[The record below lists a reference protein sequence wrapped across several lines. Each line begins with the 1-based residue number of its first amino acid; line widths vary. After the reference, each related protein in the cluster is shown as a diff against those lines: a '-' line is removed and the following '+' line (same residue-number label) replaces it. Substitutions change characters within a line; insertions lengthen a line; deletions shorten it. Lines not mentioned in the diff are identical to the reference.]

1 MIYGA
6 FRTYNNHQDKVSP
19 STYLGISIGVSAVQS
34 GWALFVPVAASPNV
48 AGIGAGLGLLAAA
61 SVYQGVILYAAMA
74 AGEEIGVVARQPNR
88 DEKEIGVVAR
98 QPKCDDK
105 EIIRNMLGE
114 KPIYENRELQ

>member
-19 STYLGISIGVSAVQS
+19 STYLGISIGVSAAQNL
-34 GWALFVPVAASPNV
+34 WTLFVPAAASPNV
-48 AGIGAGLGLLAAA
+48 AGIGVGLGLMAAA
-61 SVYQGVILYAAMA
+61 SVYQGVILYSAMA
-74 AGEEIGVVARQPNR
+74 AGEEIGMVARQPNF
-88 DEKEIGVVAR
+88 DAEIGVVAR

-114 KPIYENRELQ
+114 KPIYENRELR